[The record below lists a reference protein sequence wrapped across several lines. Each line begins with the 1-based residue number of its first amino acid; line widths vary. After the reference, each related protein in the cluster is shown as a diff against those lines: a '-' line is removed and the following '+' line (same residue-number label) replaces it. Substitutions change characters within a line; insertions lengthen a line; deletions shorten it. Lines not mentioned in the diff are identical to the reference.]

1 MHHADF
7 RVALVEDDRV
17 FIVEPATGGNTVTD
31 DAKWVWDRVSELYP
45 NRRIICRDFVTDRW
59 GEIVP
64 VHPTDRMDVVTVN
77 FRPYDEHVPF

>member
-7 RVALVEDDRV
+7 RVVLVEDDRV
-17 FIVEPATGGNTVTD
+17 FIVEPATGGKTVAD
-31 DAKWVWDRVSELYP
+31 DAKWVWDRVSERYP

-64 VHPTDRMDVVTVN
+64 IHPTDSLGVVTAN